1 MVEVENKKDTFPLM
15 PTKHW
20 WALRKKFKQSIPGVV
35 TDNYIAT
42 VLGMQVNSAR
52 NNIMPYLKMVGLID
66 QDGKPLERAK
76 RWRDD
81 GEYPAVCEEIR
92 KEIYPQDL
100 LDAVPEVTTDRQVV
114 ERWFANQTGVGEVAA
129 RKMASFYMILV
140 EADPAKAP
148 NPQSITQKNPSP
160 TKQIPKNNQKKPE
173 PPKQAFQESLQ
184 ETTTVYKNSNSDLP
198 SININI
204 QIHIS
209 SDASPEQIDQIFSSM
224 AKHIYKS

>member
-1 MVEVENKKDTFPLM
+1 MAEVENKKDTYPLM

-100 LDAVPEVTTDRQVV
+100 LDAVPEATTDRQAV

-129 RKMASFYMILV
+129 RKMASFYMILA

-148 NPQSITQKNPSP
+148 ESQSITTKSPNP
-160 TKQIPKNNQKKPE
+160 TKQIPKNNQKKLE
-173 PPKQAFQESLQ
+173 PSKQAFQESMQ
-184 ETTTVYKNSNSDLP
+184 ETTTGYKNSNSDLP